1 MASPFPVVDIAP
13 FVRWKEGG
21 GAAED
26 IPEDV
31 RRCCEEVGDCL
42 ASKGVLVVRDPRVS
56 ESDNAR
62 FLDMME
68 RYFEQAPEKIVEDA
82 RPEWGYQVG
91 VTPSGVE
98 FPRCAT
104 DEACLESIRA
114 MPEEHRAQMPTGKD
128 PKWRYMWRVGARP
141 TETRFQELN
150 EAPVIPSSM
159 DAREWTETMDMW
171 GGKMMACVR
180 SVSEMAAVGFGMADT
195 ALLRDKLELGPH
207 LLAPTATDVARHHA
221 LNEVYAGYHYD
232 MNFLTIHGKSRFPG
246 LHIWTRGG
254 ERLPVS
260 MPEGC
265 LLLQAGKELEWLT
278 GGHVRAGMHEVICS
292 EGTLRSYEAA
302 LRSQREGAGE
312 RRRSTWRISSTLFSH
327 VASDQKLEPVDKFR
341 ELAGEEGRRAYPPTY
356 AGDYVSSEIAHIK
369 LAA

>member
-1 MASPFPVVDIAP
+1 MAPAFPVIDIEP
-13 FVRWKEGG
+13 FLRWQESGG
-21 GAAED
+21 DGA

-31 RRCCEEVGDCL
+31 RRCCEEIGDCL
-42 ASKGVLVVRDPRVS
+42 ATKGVLVVRDPRVS

-68 RYFEQAPEKIVEDA
+68 RYFEQAPEKIIEDA
-82 RPEWGYQVG
+82 RPQWGYQVG
-91 VTPSGVE
+91 VTPAGVE

-104 DEACLESIRA
+104 DEACLESIKS

-141 TETRFQELN
+141 TETRFEELN

-159 DAREWTETMDMW
+159 DAEEWTGTMDMW

-180 SVSEMAAVGFGMADT
+180 SVSEMAAVGFGMSSPT
-195 ALLRDKLELGPH
+195 ALRDKLDFGPH
-207 LLAPTATDVARHHA
+207 LLAPTATDVAKHHTVG
-221 LNEVYAGYHYD
+221 EVYAGYHYD

-246 LHIWTRGG
+246 LHIWTRNG

-265 LLLQAGKELEWLT
+265 LLLQAGKQLEWLT
-278 GGHVRAGMHEVICS
+278 GGHVKAGMHEVICN
-292 EGTLRSYEAA
+292 EATLKSYEAA
-302 LRSQREGAGE
+302 LQSRGEDSGAE
-312 RRRSTWRISSTLFSH
+312 KRRSTWRISSTLFSH
-327 VASDQKLEPVDKFR
+327 VASDQKLEPIDKFG
-341 ELAGEEGRRAYPPTY
+341 ELTGEEGKRAYPSTY
-356 AGDYVSSEIAHIK
+356 AGDYVSAEIAHIK
-369 LAA
+369 LAT